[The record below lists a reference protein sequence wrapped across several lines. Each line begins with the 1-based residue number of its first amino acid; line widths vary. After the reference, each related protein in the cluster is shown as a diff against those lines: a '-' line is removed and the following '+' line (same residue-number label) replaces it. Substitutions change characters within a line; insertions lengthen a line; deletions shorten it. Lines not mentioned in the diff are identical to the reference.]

1 MEAISAFCIVMS
13 LLISIQNA
21 KHDFQEI
28 PNRGFKW
35 LARFT
40 SNSFQI
46 AFTSKIRLTLGWEH
60 LTYAIS
66 INTYGQKNKTLNFI
80 ELYQKKK

>member
-1 MEAISAFCIVMS
+1 MITKPIE
-13 LLISIQNA
+13 L
-21 KHDFQEI
+21 H
-28 PNRGFKW
+28 
-35 LARFT
+35 
-40 SNSFQI
+40 
-46 AFTSKIRLTLGWEH
+46 WEH

>member
-1 MEAISAFCIVMS
+1 MIEFLTALPEGGTSAENDDPGDQDLRPLPGEKVVHGES
-13 LLISIQNA
+13 G
-21 KHDFQEI
+21 K
-28 PNRGFKW
+28 G
-35 LARFT
+35 
-40 SNSFQI
+40 
-46 AFTSKIRLTLGWEH
+46 EH

>member
-1 MEAISAFCIVMS
+1 LKFVIEDIQSGKFTNIEEIKNEVSIITCD
-13 LLISIQNA
+13 LLHPS
-21 KHDFQEI
+21 
-28 PNRGFKW
+28 
-35 LARFT
+35 
-40 SNSFQI
+40 
-46 AFTSKIRLTLGWEH
+46 WEH